1 MNQAII
7 RLLIRI
13 TIYQSEFLL
22 EVTDIRKLH
31 LAVIKTTTV
40 GEKEDVQEMIIYLE
54 VDLLVLQWNKLTKDS

>member
-13 TIYQSEFLL
+13 TIYQNVFLQ

-31 LAVIKTTTV
+31 LAVTKTTTV
-40 GEKEDVQEMIIYLE
+40 GGREDVQEMIIYLE
-54 VDLLVLQWNKLTKDS
+54 VDLLVLQWNKLTNDS

>member
-1 MNQAII
+1 MNQVII

-13 TIYQSEFLL
+13 TIYQNVFLQ

-31 LAVIKTTTV
+31 LAVTKTTTV

-54 VDLLVLQWNKLTKDS
+54 VDLLVLQWNKLTNDS